1 MLLRVV
7 EADRVIPVRPRGRAG
22 CGAGPISSRV
32 GSRKEPFLPWAI
44 QQTSCVAGTG
54 RASPGTHRPGFG
66 GTSFPARAVNWNSL
80 RVPCTESALGHTHHP
95 SGGQEQKARPRPP
108 AASKLGPRGSTS
120 SGAGAGKPPL
130 SGTKQGP
137 QCLKSGFASCFSQGP
152 GASCQFLPRM
162 FCSPPPPPRHHHHQ
176 PAGPRELTREPE
188 GWAPSP
194 PLRGPGLSLSA
205 PLLSRGG
212 RSKKQTVD
220 TTMSCSSRLF
230 VFKSHVGVSS
240 P

>member
-1 MLLRVV
+1 MPEVWLRFLLL
-7 EADRVIPVRPRGRAG
+7 PRPRSLLSVPA
-22 CGAGPISSRV
+22 
-32 GSRKEPFLPWAI
+32 
-44 QQTSCVAGTG
+44 
-54 RASPGTHRPGFG
+54 THVL
-66 GTSFPARAVNWNSL
+66 FPA
-80 RVPCTESALGHTHHP
+80 
-95 SGGQEQKARPRPP
+95 
-108 AASKLGPRGSTS
+108 
-120 SGAGAGKPPL
+120 
-130 SGTKQGP
+130 
-137 QCLKSGFASCFSQGP
+137 
-152 GASCQFLPRM
+152 
-162 FCSPPPPPRHHHHQ
+162 PPPRHHHHQ

>member
-54 RASPGTHRPGFG
+54 RASPGIHRPGFG

-137 QCLKSGFASCFSQGP
+137 QRLKSGFAFCFSQGP
-152 GASCQFLPRM
+152 GASCQLLPRM
-162 FCSPPPPPRHHHHQ
+162 FCSPPPPPPPRPPPTRWPARIDQGTRGVGALPSSAGAWPQLKCASPLQRRQVQKANCRHYY
-176 PAGPRELTREPE
+176 ELFEP
-188 GWAPSP
+188 SF
-194 PLRGPGLSLSA
+194 
-205 PLLSRGG
+205 
-212 RSKKQTVD
+212 
-220 TTMSCSSRLF
+220 CF
-230 VFKSHVGVSS
+230 
-240 P
+240 